1 MPTPTQPVIKYG
13 NDLFGTGPYAQG
25 VPQAGWIVEEDCF
38 GMLQSTVKF
47 KWRYDQQSQFSTSF
61 SRGTPHPYISQLTL
75 YKASMTVEKGEVL
88 TVTAEYVGLDAEHMG
103 NGHSDPQI
111 QMVSAASAES
121 ITAHPN
127 FYRHFCTSIPG
138 DKVLA
143 GKPPATGGF
152 DPSLTT
158 NPNRALWTPKVA
170 GSGAVN
176 NCQFI
181 GFLPPQGDSEKPN
194 IKAGIKSYYKPQLTL
209 KVLIYVSDETKALT
223 MASYNGWVTDGN
235 MFYLPENYKKLAKAA
250 DGGGYP
256 GGFKYTAEYTELI
269 NRNFLITNCSVER
282 FGNLF
287 KVTADLMLSGLSGW
301 DPDIYPSVTAA
312 P

>member
-1 MPTPTQPVIKYG
+1 MPIPAQPLIKYG
-13 NDLFGTGPYAQG
+13 NDLSGDDGYNGRG
-25 VPQAGWIVEEDCF
+25 VPQAGWTIDYDGF

-47 KWRYDQQSQFSTSF
+47 KWRYSNIPNFASSF
-61 SRGTPHPYISQLTL
+61 IRGTPHPFDDNLTL
-75 YKASMTVEKGEVL
+75 YKATMSVDKGEVL
-88 TVTAEYVGLDAEHMG
+88 TVTAEYAGLDALHIPG
-103 NGHSDPQI
+103 GHTDPQV

-127 FYRHFCTSIPG
+127 FYRHFLTSIPG
-138 DKVLA
+138 VKVLA
-143 GKPPATGGF
+143 GKPPASGGF

-170 GSGAVN
+170 GAGAVN

-181 GFLPPQGDSEKPN
+181 GFLPPQGDEEAPN

-209 KVLIYVSDETKALT
+209 KVLLYVSSETTALT
-223 MASYNGWVTDGN
+223 MASYNGWVTNGDL
-235 MFYLPENYKKLAKAA
+235 FYLPEEYKKLAKAS

-256 GGFKYTAEYTELI
+256 GGFKYTTEYSSLI
-269 NRNFLITNCSVER
+269 NRNFLVTNCSVER

-301 DPDIYPSVTAA
+301 DPDIYPVVPST
-312 P
+312 

>member
-13 NDLFGTGPYAQG
+13 NDLAGTGPYAQG
-25 VPQAGWIVEEDCF
+25 VPQAGWTVEEDCF

-47 KWRYDQQSQFSTSF
+47 KWKYDQQSQFPTAF
-61 SRGTPHPYISQLTL
+61 ARGTPHPYISQLTL
-75 YKASMTVEKGEVL
+75 YKASMTVEKGSVL
-88 TVTAEYVGLDAEHMG
+88 TVTAEYVGLDGEHMG

-138 DKVLA
+138 TSVLA

-170 GSGAVN
+170 GTGAVN

-209 KVLIYVSDETKALT
+209 KVLVYVSDETKALT

-256 GGFKYTAEYTELI
+256 GGFKYTAEYNELI